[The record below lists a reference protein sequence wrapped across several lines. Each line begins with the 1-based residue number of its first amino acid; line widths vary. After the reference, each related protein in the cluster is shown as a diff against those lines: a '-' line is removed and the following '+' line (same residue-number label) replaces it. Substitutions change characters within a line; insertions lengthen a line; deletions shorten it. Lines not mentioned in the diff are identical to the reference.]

1 MSFIGINV
9 FYQHSDVASP
19 WFETTT
25 IIALKTN
32 ILINCVSNAAKRNR
46 DRVTPR
52 IMNTHRFIDAMLRDD
67 GGFTAQI
74 ELLWV
79 SSGEVRDGANL
90 VFRAGCA
97 LALRVQLRNATMC
110 QKTTI
115 GRSEFRRTDKSTF
128 LGLVKQMYCFG

>member
-1 MSFIGINV
+1 MIRRNLRPSFGRSV
-9 FYQHSDVASP
+9 GLWRAHFYASL
-19 WFETTT
+19 
-25 IIALKTN
+25 ALN
-32 ILINCVSNAAKRNR
+32 
-46 DRVTPR
+46 
-52 IMNTHRFIDAMLRDD
+52 AMLRED

-90 VFRAGCA
+90 VFELSSR

-115 GRSEFRRTDKSTF
+115 GRSEFRRIDKSTF
-128 LGLVKQMYCFG
+128 LDLVKQMYCFG